1 MGDASA
7 PPLAAASS
15 EDESASKGS
24 DRSSASPASSDKT
37 VLALLPTSA
46 AILEPQLDRGS
57 AIFSI
62 GLGKR
67 APRRLQGPPYTPVLV
82 RSDIVQGVAMAAGV
96 WFQKYPQQYMCIFPR
111 AGWQIDD
118 LWDDED
124 IHLETESF
132 CRELLK
138 FIERDNVARAK
149 EFAQDWSKMHPEQL
163 NVVGGDMTD
172 LYDKENPLSVVDKI
186 FTNGEK
192 EKFPPVFLWHVAH
205 MMRTAMLTVKGVKL
219 PAKDTVGI
227 SARSNIGADTPVVH
241 STLCKADGIMAL
253 PSAPSIRANCK
264 TSRGWP
270 LFYSTD

>member
-15 EDESASKGS
+15 EDESTSKNS
-24 DRSSASPASSDKT
+24 DQSSASPTGSDKT
-37 VLALLPTSA
+37 ILAPLPTSTT
-46 AILEPQLDRGS
+46 AIELQLNRGS
-57 AIFSI
+57 AIFST

-67 APRRLQGPPYTPVLV
+67 APRRLQGPPYVPVLV

-149 EFAQDWSKMHPEQL
+149 DFAQDWSKMHPEKL
-163 NVVGGDMTD
+163 NIVGGDMTD
-172 LYDKENPLSVVDKI
+172 VYDKENPLSIVDKI
-186 FTNGEK
+186 FANSEK
-192 EKFPPVFLWHVAH
+192 EKYPAVFLWHVAH
-205 MMRTAMLTVKGVKL
+205 MMRTAMLAVKGV
-219 PAKDTVGI
+219 ANMERRAAHACCAAAAQTWVR
-227 SARSNIGADTPVVH
+227 ARSKWTCASG
-241 STLCKADGIMAL
+241 
-253 PSAPSIRANCK
+253 
-264 TSRGWP
+264 GW
-270 LFYSTD
+270 